1 MLRDVVM
8 RHTCSLRWGLQYCTN
23 TNDLVDLQQATE
35 RRRQVVVGTGAWL
48 NARPPCVP
56 MP

>member
-1 MLRDVVM
+1 MLCDVVM
-8 RHTCSLRWGLQYCTN
+8 RHTCRLRWGLQYSTN

-35 RRRQVVVGTGAWL
+35 LRRQVVVGTGAWL